1 MSVMTEDVHAAAPSV
16 FYDPRVRKIV
26 FQIVLAVVVVFLIVA
41 AASNAV
47 ERLHQQNTA
56 MGFEFLHRPA
66 GFDISQTP
74 IEFTSKGST
83 NLEAFVVGL
92 LNTLIVGSIGV
103 VVATILGFT
112 IGIARLSPNWLISKI
127 ATVYVE
133 FIRNIPL
140 LLQLYFW
147 YSAVLKP
154 LPNPRQS
161 VSVGDTVFLNNRGV
175 YMPAIDLGGSGLAML
190 IGLLLGLAGAFGYAR
205 YGRRVQEATG
215 RRPPVGLVSAGIII
229 GLPLLG
235 FLVTGATAS
244 ISMPQLQG
252 FNFIGGFKVGPEF
265 AALILGLS
273 LYTASFIA
281 EIVRG
286 GILAVSHGQTEA
298 ARAIGLK
305 GGQTLRLV
313 VVPQAMRVII
323 PPLAN
328 QPRHF
333 RLHELVQPAR
343 RPGGEVSR

>member
-229 GLPLLG
+229 GVSAHFPRHRRDGEHQHAAAPGFQLHRWIQGRARIRCADPRTQPVYG
-235 FLVTGATAS
+235 FLHRRDRARRHSCGVAWPDGGGKGVLLLDRTHCS
-244 ISMPQLQG
+244 PSVPQL
-252 FNFIGGFKVGPEF
+252 
-265 AALILGLS
+265 
-273 LYTASFIA
+273 
-281 EIVRG
+281 
-286 GILAVSHGQTEA
+286 
-298 ARAIGLK
+298 
-305 GGQTLRLV
+305 TLL
-313 VVPQAMRVII
+313 
-323 PPLAN
+323 
-328 QPRHF
+328 
-333 RLHELVQPAR
+333 
-343 RPGGEVSR
+343 